1 MSLSNLSEYRIF
13 SYLKPYKWLVIL
25 TIIVGAIS
33 TAATGGI
40 ALQTKTVIEVL
51 SGGLSSDLIKRFK
64 RAMSDAGIA
73 EQEQAQVVTRLE
85 SNLPGSLVEQLDSAL
100 AAEGVPVERRKLV
113 TESVQGVSSPNAK
126 WATLW
131 RVSILLAGL
140 GLMVAIGE
148 FGKMYLKR
156 YIAAKVDFD
165 LRNDLCRH
173 LLGLSMGFFN
183 DKRSGELLSNM
194 TNDIA
199 TANQA
204 LMLVFDFV
212 TVPLELVSSL
222 VFSWILYPPLALA
235 MMVLMPV
242 IALPTWKYRKK
253 IRKASR
259 DRLSRLADL
268 TQGMSQLLTG
278 IRTVKSFR
286 MEDRE
291 AEEFQRVGRGVLRKA
306 MKAVRARAASTAF
319 TTFLSRF
326 GTALVTLGVGY
337 LIIFHADKAG
347 LGLTSEPL
355 KLEHIIPFLAY
366 TAVSYKAIKQGAK
379 NYNGLMEFLPGSERV
394 FAVFDQKP
402 KISDHHEAVPLP
414 GVRQGIAFRNVVF
427 GYNTTPV
434 LKNINLEVKAGSIV
448 AIVGHSGAGKSTMLD
463 LIPRFYD
470 PQSGAVEI
478 DGIDVRR
485 ITRDSLLAN
494 ISIVGQDPFLFNTT
508 IAENIRYGR
517 RDATL
522 EQIVEAAKAANIH
535 EFIQS
540 QPESYDTIVGEQGV
554 RLSGGQKQRLTI
566 ARAILKDAPIL
577 ILDEATSSL
586 DTESEKQVQTALRNL
601 MAGRTTFVI
610 AHRLSTVQ
618 HADCIVVLRDGRIV
632 EQGKHE
638 ELLARG
644 GEYARLYRTQAEGGF
659 DGPAGPTAA

>member
-1 MSLSNLSEYRIF
+1 MSKAKLSDYRIF
-13 SYLKPYKWLVIL
+13 SYLKPYKWLVVL
-25 TIIVGAIS
+25 TIAVGAIS

-51 SGGLSSDLIKRFK
+51 SGSVSSDLIKKFK
-64 RAMSDAGIA
+64 EVMAAAGASEA
-73 EQEQAQVVTRLE
+73 EILRVVRRLE
-85 SNLPGSLVEQLDSAL
+85 TDLAGNLVEQLDSAM
-100 AAEGVPVERRKLV
+100 AAENLPPDMRGLV
-113 TESVQGVSSPNAK
+113 NESVRRAASPDSQ
-126 WATLW
+126 WDTLW
-131 RVSILLAGL
+131 HVSILLAGL
-140 GLMVAIGE
+140 GVVVAIGE

-156 YIAAKVDFD
+156 YIAFRIDYD
-165 LRNDLCRH
+165 LRNNLCRH
-173 LLGLSMGFFN
+173 LLGLSIGFFN
-183 DKRSGELLSNM
+183 DKRNGDLLSNM

-204 LMLVFDFV
+204 LMLVFDCV
-212 TVPLELVSSL
+212 NVPLELLSAII
-222 VFSWILYPPLALA
+222 FSAILYPPLAIA

-253 IRKASR
+253 IRKASA

-291 AEEFQRVGRGVLRKA
+291 VEEFQRVGRGVLRKS
-306 MKAVRARAASTAF
+306 MKATRARAASTAF

-326 GTALVTLGVGY
+326 GTAIVTLGVGY

-355 KLEHIIPFLAY
+355 KLEHVIPFLAY
-366 TAVSYKAIKQGAK
+366 TAIGYKAIKQGAK
-379 NYNGLMEFLPGSERV
+379 DYNGLVEYLPASERL
-394 FAVFDQKP
+394 FQVFDAKP
-402 KISDHHEAVPLP
+402 SISDHREAVPLP
-414 GVRQGIAFRNVVF
+414 GVSRSIAFRNVEF
-427 GYNTTPV
+427 GYNSVPV
-434 LKNINLEVKAGSIV
+434 LKDLNLTVEAGSIV

-470 PQSGAVEI
+470 PQAGTIEI

-485 ITRDSLLAN
+485 IRRDDLLAN
-494 ISIVGQDPFLFNTT
+494 IAIVGQDPFLFNTT

-517 RDATL
+517 RDASL
-522 EQIVEAAKAANIH
+522 EQIMEAARAASIH
-535 EFIQS
+535 DFIQS

-566 ARAILKDAPIL
+566 ARAILRDAPIL

-586 DTESEKQVQTALRNL
+586 DTESEKLVQAALRNL
-601 MAGRTTFVI
+601 MKGRTTFVI

-618 HADCIVVLRDGRIV
+618 NADSIVVLRDGRIV

-638 ELLARG
+638 QLLALG
-644 GEYARLYRTQAEGGF
+644 AEYARLYNSQESGPGEAGGMI
-659 DGPAGPTAA
+659 GS

>member
-113 TESVQGVSSPNAK
+113 TESVRGVSSPNAK

-235 MMVLMPV
+235 MMVLMP
-242 IALPTWKYRKK
+242 
-253 IRKASR
+253 
-259 DRLSRLADL
+259 
-268 TQGMSQLLTG
+268 
-278 IRTVKSFR
+278 TVKSFR